1 MDTIIDTR
9 QFPKEMEDN
18 ASQIPKQKKEK
29 SSFPF
34 FWIIFFLILLFGGYY
49 LYINYFTKEDTSIV
63 QDVEKQNEI
72 IKKLTNEKEPISSE
86 EYKRS
91 ISHLFGE

>member
-9 QFPKEMEDN
+9 QFPKEMEEK
-18 ASQIPKQKKEK
+18 APQPPKQKKEK

-49 LYINYFTKEDTSIV
+49 LYTNYSTKEDTSIV
-63 QDVEKQNEI
+63 QDVEKQNEFI
-72 IKKLTNEKEPISSE
+72 QKVVEKKDKIPAVRYEKEM
-86 EYKRS
+86 
-91 ISHLFGE
+91 SHLFGE